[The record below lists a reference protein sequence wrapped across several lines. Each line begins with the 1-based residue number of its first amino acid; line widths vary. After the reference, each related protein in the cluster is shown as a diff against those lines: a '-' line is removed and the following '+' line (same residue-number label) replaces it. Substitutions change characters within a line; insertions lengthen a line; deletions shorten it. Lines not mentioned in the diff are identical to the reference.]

1 MTTQNSFT
9 PFAVRDIC
17 CGLEKV
23 RTSIQRR
30 LIVAIVISQLV
41 LAIGLI
47 DVAVF
52 VTRAQLRKAFD
63 VALQGR
69 AMSIAAL
76 VRYSEDEPHKLFFES
91 DLTPPPLEA
100 GVPDLYEIVANHRTL
115 IVRSSNWPAKIDVG
129 PPKGERWIATYVVN
143 GIPYRALR
151 LDHIPVLDREGD
163 APASDFLRVTYAS
176 PIDPVNQAV
185 NNVLLYIALGSL
197 VLLAI
202 SGGFAFWALRRSL
215 RPLAALTTSAGAIST
230 SNWELN
236 PPEEALGT
244 LELAPLTQAMTSMLN
259 GLHRSFT
266 QQREF
271 LANAAHEL
279 KTPVAILKS
288 TLQSLLQRPRTSDE
302 YRAGLEEALDDMA
315 RLEKLLHSM
324 LRLARAE
331 QWAAGNLRRDL
342 APVDVGLTCQLAIER
357 LQAVAQQRNIKID
370 FTANVPIRL
379 PADPDDLELVWSNLL
394 ENAIR
399 FSPTGETVRMSVHS
413 NNGQSCVE
421 VVDHGPGIPAS
432 ELPRI
437 FERFHRADTSRARDT
452 GGYGLGLSISKAL
465 VEAYGGTIEPHSQPG
480 EGTRMV
486 VTLPVQ
492 R

>member
-1 MTTQNSFT
+1 M
-9 PFAVRDIC
+9 A
-17 CGLEKV
+17 K
-23 RTSIQRR
+23 TSIQRR
-30 LIVAIVISQLV
+30 LIATIVISQLL
-41 LAIGLI
+41 LAVGLI

-63 VALQGR
+63 VALHGR

-76 VRYSEDEPHKLFFES
+76 VRYSEDDSHKLLFES
-91 DLTPPPLEA
+91 DLAPPPLQP
-100 GVPDLYEIVANHRTL
+100 GVPDLYEVVANDHKL
-115 IVRSSNWPAKIDVG
+115 IARSPNWPEKKGAL
-129 PPKGERWIATYVVN
+129 PPRGDRWIATYVV
-143 GIPYRALR
+143 GGVPYRAHR
-151 LDHIPVLDREGD
+151 LEHRPVLDREGGVD
-163 APASDFLRVTYAS
+163 SKDTLTITYAS
-176 PIDPVNQAV
+176 PVDPVMRAV
-185 NNVLLYIALGSL
+185 DDVFLYIVVGSL

-202 SGGFAFWALRRSL
+202 SGGFAIWALRRSL
-215 RPLAALTTSAGAIST
+215 RPLSALASRANEISI

-236 PPEEALGT
+236 PPEEAFDT
-244 LELAPLTQAMTSMLN
+244 QELAPLTRAMASMLN
-259 GLHRSFT
+259 GLQRSFN

-288 TLQSLLQRPRTSDE
+288 TLQSLLQRPRTSEE
-302 YRAGLEEALDDMA
+302 YRTGLEEALEDMA

-342 APVDVGLTCQLAIER
+342 GPVDIGMTCQLAIER
-357 LQAVAQQRNIKID
+357 MQAVARQRGVKID
-370 FTANVPIRL
+370 FTTNGPIRL

-399 FSPTGETVRMSVHS
+399 FSPEGETVWMSVRT
-413 NNGQSCVE
+413 NNGSGSVE
-421 VVDHGPGIPAS
+421 VADHGPGIPAS

-437 FERFHRADTSRARDT
+437 FERFHRADSSRARDS
-452 GGYGLGLSISKAL
+452 GGYGLGLAISKAL
-465 VEAYGGTIEPHSQPG
+465 IEAYGGTIEPHSSPG

-486 VTLPVQ
+486 VSLPVQ
-492 R
+492 H

>member
-1 MTTQNSFT
+1 VLDM
-9 PFAVRDIC
+9 A
-17 CGLEKV
+17 K
-23 RTSIQRR
+23 TSIQRR
-30 LIVAIVISQLV
+30 LIAAIVISQLV

-76 VRYSEDEPHKLFFES
+76 VRYSEDESHKLLFES
-91 DLTPPPLEA
+91 DLAPPPLEP
-100 GVPDLYEIVANHRTL
+100 GVPDLYEVFANDHTL
-115 IVRSSNWPAKIDVG
+115 IVRSPNWPAKVAVS
-129 PPKGERWIATYVVN
+129 PPQGDQWIATYMVN
-143 GIPYRALR
+143 GVRYRVLR
-151 LDHIPVLDREGD
+151 LERVPVLDREGD
-163 APASDFLRVTYAS
+163 APATDFLRITYAS
-176 PIDPVNQAV
+176 PIDPVTRAV
-185 NNVLLYIALGSL
+185 SDVLLYIAVGSL
-197 VLLAI
+197 LLLVI

-215 RPLAALTTSAGAIST
+215 RPLEALANSAGAIST

-236 PPEEALGT
+236 PPEEARDT
-244 LELAPLTQAMTSMLN
+244 LELAPLTQAMTSMLD

-288 TLQSLLQRPRTSDE
+288 TLQSLLQRPRTTDE
-302 YRAGLEEALDDMA
+302 YSAGLEEALDDMA

-331 QWAAGNLRRDL
+331 QWAAGSLRRDL
-342 APVDVGLTCQLAIER
+342 APVEVGMTCQLAIER
-357 LQAVAQQRNIKID
+357 MQAVAQQRGVNID
-370 FTANVPIRL
+370 FTVNGPLRL

-399 FSPTGETVRMSVHS
+399 FSPRGETVRMSMRT
-413 NNGQSCVE
+413 NDGRGYVE
-421 VVDHGPGIPAS
+421 VADKGPGIPPS

-437 FERFHRADTSRARDT
+437 FERFHRGDSSRARDT
-452 GGYGLGLSISKAL
+452 GGYGLGLAISKAL
-465 VEAYGGTIEPHSQPG
+465 IEAYGGTIEPHSSLG

-486 VTLPVQ
+486 VSLPV
-492 R
+492 